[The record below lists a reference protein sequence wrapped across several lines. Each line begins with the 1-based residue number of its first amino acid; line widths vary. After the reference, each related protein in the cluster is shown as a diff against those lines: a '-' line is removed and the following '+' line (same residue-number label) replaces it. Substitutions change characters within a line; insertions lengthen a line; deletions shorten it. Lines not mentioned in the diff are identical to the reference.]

1 MAIMDVSGFEPKP
14 ITIFWYVSKLRRKL
28 YDGIGLDWTIS
39 NEGRRRQRQAN
50 ILNFFINE
58 WISFQQSSSVVDFIY
73 SNAAFPEHLSLS
85 YLICGIQKINL
96 IFIVYFNAKLINLI
110 IYLWWMNIK
119 YILWRQIKFS
129 SIAAGWSDWLI
140 WLAGWRVKWPN
151 DEIDTRWS
159 DGVRAFIRMP
169 KSKPQSVKL
178 TWAWMFTWGITSINL
193 NINQP
198 ATVLLDNLAKENIMT
213 VGNKSAV

>member
-1 MAIMDVSGFEPKP
+1 MAIIDVSGFEPKP

-39 NEGRRRQRQAN
+39 NEGRRRQRQTN

-110 IYLWWMNIK
+110 IYLARKMLFG
-119 YILWRQIKFS
+119 YFMATDQILEYR
-129 SIAAGWSDWLI
+129 GWLI
-140 WLAGWRVKWPN
+140 WLADLAGW
-151 DEIDTRWS
+151 
-159 DGVRAFIRMP
+159 
-169 KSKPQSVKL
+169 
-178 TWAWMFTWGITSINL
+178 
-193 NINQP
+193 
-198 ATVLLDNLAKENIMT
+198 LA
-213 VGNKSAV
+213 G